1 MYLSQS
7 QGMTPS
13 ELRKF
18 YRDQLT
24 RFNKIGLGNKTDNG
38 VIVTEILINVTKRRL
53 NQLNGAKYAKQIR

>member
-24 RFNKIGLGNKTDNG
+24 RFNKIGLGNKSDNG
-38 VIVTEILINVTKRRL
+38 VIVTEILIVATI
-53 NQLNGAKYAKQIR
+53 Y